1 MRNTVVTFVHWAKA
15 RGYTKCETAAGLG
28 IPSRTLYRWQRQRSS
43 SPRPRGRKPRCCSDE
58 ERRAVVATLVKL
70 GPRTGMPTLIAHHP
84 QIARSELREIKREHR
99 RNWRRRNTYLMT
111 RLFWTTPGTVW
122 AMDFTMPESLIDG
135 KFVRVLV
142 VRDLASGFTLLALP
156 CMGED
161 SDTVLIGLQ
170 SLFELHGAPLVIK
183 SDNGSAFAESR
194 VQALLAEKN
203 VLQLFS
209 PPYYPRYNGSCE
221 RGIGWVKARTKYLA
235 ELNLRP
241 HAWSS
246 SDLQNAV
253 HFVNEITRPWGW
265 RKPTRTEVWSARASI
280 TDEQRKNLAELR
292 AAKLGPNRTVA
303 DEVRDQPIT
312 HEAAFRPGAGG
323 RSTPAP
329 GSGQSVLET
338 LSKHELASLER
349 HSIEGALEQ
358 LGFLCY
364 QERRY
369 TPPIK
374 L

>member
-1 MRNTVVTFVHWAKA
+1 MCKAAAK
-15 RGYTKCETAAGLG
+15 LG
-28 IPSRTLYRWQRQRSS
+28 ISTRTLSRWQNQHGSP
-43 SPRPRGRKPRCCSDE
+43 PRPRGRKPRLCSDQ
-58 ERRAVVATLVKL
+58 ERSAVVTTLVAL
-70 GPRTGMPTLIAHHP
+70 GPRTGLPTLIAQHP
-84 QIARSELREIKREHR
+84 KVARSALREIKRDYR
-99 RNWRRRNTYLMT
+99 RNWRIKHSYPMT
-111 RLFWTTPGTVW
+111 RLHWTTPGTVW
-122 AMDFTMPESLIDG
+122 AIDFTKPESLIDG
-135 KFVRVLV
+135 IYTRVLV
-142 VRDLASGFTLLALP
+142 VRDLASGYTLLAQP
-156 CMGED
+156 CMGEN

-170 SLFELHGAPLVIK
+170 SLFELHGVPLVIK

-203 VLQLFS
+203 MLQLFS

-221 RGIGWVKARTKYLA
+221 RGIGELKNRTKYLA

-253 HFVNEITRPWGW
+253 HIANEVIRPWGW
-265 RKPTRTEVWSARASI
+265 RKPTRAEVWNSRKPV

-292 AAKLGPNRTVA
+292 FAKLGPNRTVA
-303 DEVRDQPIT
+303 DEVRDQQIT
-312 HEAAFRPGAGG
+312 LEAALRPGAGG
-323 RSTPAP
+323 RSPPAP

>member
-1 MRNTVVTFVHWAKA
+1 MT
-15 RGYTKCETAAGLG
+15 
-28 IPSRTLYRWQRQRSS
+28 TL
-43 SPRPRGRKPRCCSDE
+43 E
-58 ERRAVVATLVKL
+58 KL
-70 GPRTGMPTLIAHHP
+70 GPRTGIPTLIAHHP
-84 QIARSELREIKREHR
+84 QIARAELREIKRDYR
-99 RNWRRRNTYLMT
+99 RNWRRVHTYPMT
-111 RLFWTTPGTVW
+111 RLCWTTPGTVW
-122 AMDFTMPESLIDG
+122 AMDFTKPESLIDG

-142 VRDLASGFTLLALP
+142 VRDLASGYTLLALP

-161 SDTVLIGLQ
+161 SDTVLTGLQ

-183 SDNGSAFAESR
+183 SDNGSAFAENR

-221 RGIGWVKARTKYLA
+221 RGIGELKNRTKYLA

-241 HAWSS
+241 DAWSS

-253 HFVNEITRPWGW
+253 HIANESIRPWGW
-265 RKPTRTEVWSARASI
+265 RKPTRAEVWNARKPV

-292 AAKLGPNRTVA
+292 AAKLGQNRTVA

-312 HEAAFRPGAGG
+312 LEAALRPGAGG
-323 RSTPAP
+323 SETPAP
-329 GSGQSVLET
+329 GSGQSALET

-364 QERRY
+364 WERRFS
-369 TPPIK
+369 PPIK